1 MDNSLKNIIWFGLI
15 LIAAGA
21 TYGMMSTRLQAV
33 ESKQMQLEKIIL
45 SDIPEIKER
54 VIRLEVLLERALSEK
69 YFLWVFS
76 HNLTSQIYF
85 SIQCFDNFLIYSM
98 IRH

>member
-15 LIAAGA
+15 LVAAGA

-54 VIRLEVLLERALSEK
+54 VIRLEVLLERALEK
-69 YFLWVFS
+69 
-76 HNLTSQIYF
+76 
-85 SIQCFDNFLIYSM
+85 
-98 IRH
+98 

>member
-1 MDNSLKNIIWFGLI
+1 MENSLKNIIWFGLI

-54 VIRLEVLLERALSEK
+54 VIRLEILLERALAE
-69 YFLWVFS
+69 
-76 HNLTSQIYF
+76 
-85 SIQCFDNFLIYSM
+85 
-98 IRH
+98 

>member
-1 MDNSLKNIIWFGLI
+1 MENSLKNIIWFGLI
-15 LIAAGA
+15 LVAAGA

-54 VIRLEVLLERALSEK
+54 VIRLEVLLERALAE
-69 YFLWVFS
+69 
-76 HNLTSQIYF
+76 
-85 SIQCFDNFLIYSM
+85 
-98 IRH
+98 

>member
-54 VIRLEVLLERALSEK
+54 VIRLEVLLERALSE
-69 YFLWVFS
+69 
-76 HNLTSQIYF
+76 
-85 SIQCFDNFLIYSM
+85 
-98 IRH
+98 

>member
-1 MDNSLKNIIWFGLI
+1 METSLKNIIWVGLI
-15 LIAAGA
+15 LITAGA

-54 VIRLEVLLERALSEK
+54 VIRLEILLEQALAK
-69 YFLWVFS
+69 
-76 HNLTSQIYF
+76 
-85 SIQCFDNFLIYSM
+85 
-98 IRH
+98 